1 MTSRTPTYEDDVLK
15 VVDGCLHATV
25 DVRTYRL
32 VAVQKAAYKLA
43 DKCTIVLGS
52 EKDQLLPIT
61 FMFQPGVAESAAR
74 QTAQL
79 FFQELL
85 DQELREHIASETN
98 PMRALILAQA
108 FSKSDLVRR

>member
-1 MTSRTPTYEDDVLK
+1 MTTPPTERDDVLK
-15 VVDGCLHATV
+15 VVDSCIHATV
-25 DVRTYRL
+25 DVRVYRM
-32 VAVQKAAYKLA
+32 VAVQKTAYKLA

-61 FMFQPGVAESAAR
+61 FMFRSGAAESEAR

-79 FFQELL
+79 FFRELL
-85 DQELREHIASETN
+85 DQELREHIASETS